1 MKCVCKC
8 MRVWFPIGFL
18 KLLLFK
24 TNFKKG
30 KRLSLA
36 PSICLSLF
44 VLITYHNSAPSYWN
58 QLIKCLQLFHIG
70 VL

>member
-44 VLITYHNSAPSYWN
+44 VLINYLS
-58 QLIKCLQLFHIG
+58 
-70 VL
+70 